1 MARAVLE
8 ITAYHW
14 LIFGLAS
21 HSGRMG
27 KLAFI
32 PAAADASLEIS
43 ADLLAILLVFN
54 ARVFSF
60 H

>member
-54 ARVFSF
+54 AKVFSF